1 MNHSETTNKIETR
14 QLTTP
19 LAGAVRVKFSEVP
32 IGALFEFRG
41 LRYEKLAVSMAGDER
56 GWGNVFHDY
65 AEVTMERNQ
74 AGTLP
79 RSAPV
84 ASIRKKAVPGNRIM
98 HSCILPSQSAHL

>member
-1 MNHSETTNKIETR
+1 MNSSDLKLKTEPR
-14 QLTTP
+14 QFAAPGTG
-19 LAGAVRVKFSEVP
+19 GAVRVKFSQVP

-74 AGTLP
+74 PGMLP
-79 RSAPV
+79 RTP
-84 ASIRKKAVPGNRIM
+84 
-98 HSCILPSQSAHL
+98 HLPSERPVGSGAF